1 MQSEECG
8 CAVGLRNGLLL
19 AGFAASVGQMVRKRW
34 ALVPKASSGATP
46 RVIESSIEVAVP
58 VSVAYSQWTQFEE
71 FPGFM
76 QGVDVRQL
84 DDTRLHWV
92 ASVGGRRAEWD
103 AKILEQHPNQLTW
116 IELNVDFQPEGV
128 FEKLASGLRFHRRAI
143 KTDLQR
149 YKAFA
154 EMRNEETGAW
164 RGEIHDE
171 DENPAREA
179 TKGHESQE
187 ESNGNSSSDESSR
200 KEREERRKQRR
211 EAATSK

>member
-1 MQSEECG
+1 
-8 CAVGLRNGLLL
+8 
-19 AGFAASVGQMVRKRW
+19 
-34 ALVPKASSGATP
+34 
-46 RVIESSIEVAVP
+46 
-58 VSVAYSQWTQFEE
+58 
-71 FPGFM
+71 
-76 QGVDVRQL
+76 
-84 DDTRLHWV
+84 LHWV

-179 TKGHESQE
+179 TKGHESRE

-200 KEREERRKQRR
+200 EEREERRKQRR

>member
-1 MQSEECG
+1 MTKCG
-8 CAVGLRNGLLL
+8 
-19 AGFAASVGQMVRKRW
+19 S
-34 ALVPKASSGATP
+34 
-46 RVIESSIEVAVP
+46 
-58 VSVAYSQWTQFEE
+58 Y
-71 FPGFM
+71 
-76 QGVDVRQL
+76 

-92 ASVGGRRAEWD
+92 ASVGRRRAEWD